1 MASCKAQHRV
11 GNCGSNPIPIPILS
25 ANGSRSVFSPLL
37 AEAAIGAIGG
47 YLLSKNLAP
56 KGAYVPPTDWRRN
69 RPAVS
74 GPLNPVIGSAINTG
88 KATGNSPSPTSSFAD
103 LNKAKPGVYQ
113 TGQLKVNGS
122 DTTGSTQLGCP
133 RREENQ
139 PPFRT
144 AQQRQTLSNNL
155 RQPRTPHN
163 DPRPV
168 ATTPA
173 VTSSQERRRAPTRR
187 LADPPVGNSERSP
200 RAASWSGRPHRANVL
215 QLSNAHTVRRASSWI
230 ATRGHRLSKARSTE
244 ATDFDHRIQRRR

>member
-1 MASCKAQHRV
+1 MLFRSCRCWWGCDRCYRGIFAVQELGPERRVRSAYRLAAQSLGSVGASEPCFRFGNQH
-11 GNCGSNPIPIPILS
+11 
-25 ANGSRSVFSPLL
+25 
-37 AEAAIGAIGG
+37 
-47 YLLSKNLAP
+47 
-56 KGAYVPPTDWRRN
+56 W
-69 RPAVS
+69 
-74 GPLNPVIGSAINTG
+74 

-230 ATRGHRLSKARSTE
+230 ATWGHRLSKARSTE
-244 ATDFDHRIQRRR
+244 AIDFDHRIQRRR